1 MTPAERTPAEE
12 TAAAAREVVERMTAR
27 GLQLATAEST
37 VGGLIGHALT
47 DVHGASRVF
56 PGGITAYANPPKQAL
71 LGVPASV
78 IEAHGSVSAETALA
92 MAQGARSAFGADL
105 TLAETGMASALP
117 PERANPERP
126 AGLYYV
132 ALVADEFERVERHVF
147 PGDREETKQR
157 AAAAALRLVL
167 DYLDG
172 AEV

>member
-1 MTPAERTPAEE
+1 MADAVTLAEE
-12 TAAAAREVVERMTAR
+12 TAAAAQEVVERMTAQ
-27 GLQLATAEST
+27 GLRLATAEST

-56 PGGITAYANPPKQAL
+56 PGGITAYANPPKQAV
-71 LGVPASV
+71 LGVPAATL
-78 IEAHGSVSAETALA
+78 EAHGSVSAETALA
-92 MAQGARSAFGADL
+92 MAHGVRAAFGADL
-105 TLAETGMASALP
+105 AVAETGMASALP

-132 ALVADEFERVERHVF
+132 ALVADGFERAERRMF

-167 DYLDG
+167 DYLDATEG
-172 AEV
+172 

>member
-1 MTPAERTPAEE
+1 MTPAGE
-12 TAAAAREVVERMTAR
+12 TTAAAREAIERLTAS
-27 GLQLATAEST
+27 GLRLATAEST

-71 LGVPASV
+71 LGVPAATL
-78 IEAHGSVSAETALA
+78 EAHGSVSAETALA
-92 MAQGARSAFGADL
+92 MARGARAAFGSDL
-105 TLAETGMASALP
+105 AVAETGMASALP

-126 AGLYYV
+126 AGLYYIACV
-132 ALVADEFERVERHVF
+132 AEGYERVERQLF

-167 DYLDG
+167 DYLDAAG
-172 AEV
+172 E

>member
-1 MTPAERTPAEE
+1 M
-12 TAAAAREVVERMTAR
+12 
-27 GLQLATAEST
+27 L
-37 VGGLIGHALT
+37 
-47 DVHGASRVF
+47 
-56 PGGITAYANPPKQAL
+56 
-71 LGVPASV
+71 
-78 IEAHGSVSAETALA
+78 EAHGSVSAETALA

-172 AEV
+172 TGD

>member
-1 MTPAERTPAEE
+1 MTPAERSPAEE

-71 LGVPASV
+71 LGVSAAV
-78 IEAHGSVSAETALA
+78 LEAHGSVSAETALA

-172 AEV
+172 TGD

>member
-1 MTPAERTPAEE
+1 MTLAEE
-12 TAAAAREVVERMTAR
+12 TAAAAQEVVERMTAQ
-27 GLQLATAEST
+27 GLRLATAEST

-71 LGVPASV
+71 LGVPAATL
-78 IEAHGSVSAETALA
+78 EAHGSVSAETALA
-92 MAQGARSAFGADL
+92 MAHGV
-105 TLAETGMASALP
+105 P

-126 AGLYYV
+126 AGLYYI
-132 ALVADEFERVERHVF
+132 ALVAEGFERAERRMF

-167 DYLDG
+167 DYLDATEG
-172 AEV
+172 

>member
-1 MTPAERTPAEE
+1 MTSADRTLAEE
-12 TAAAAREVVERMTAR
+12 TAAAAREVVERMTSR
-27 GLQLATAEST
+27 GLRLATAEST

-47 DVHGASRVF
+47 DVPGASRVF

-78 IEAHGSVSAETALA
+78 LEAHGSVSAETALA

-172 AEV
+172 AGS